1 MWRHVLAVYVRFDT
15 SLFSLGVT
23 DLNYILKII
32 ESEFVSKRLCIETT
46 ELRLSFTK
54 RYQIAWHS
62 PFKQISKLIMIKS
75 NSCKKILTRNLFYS
89 DDK

>member
-32 ESEFVSKRLCIETT
+32 ESEFVSKRLCIEMT
-46 ELRLSFTK
+46 L
-54 RYQIAWHS
+54 Y
-62 PFKQISKLIMIKS
+62 
-75 NSCKKILTRNLFYS
+75 RNDRTPS
-89 DDK
+89 